1 MIVNGEEIKG
11 LLIKDPSG
19 HIIGVVQDKG
29 AYYFSGYS
37 IEVIPEDMEII
48 VDPLENKLEIRKKEV
63 QVEKQ
68 DKAAD
73 EDDVIIEGIDFTS

>member
-1 MIVNGEEIKG
+1 MIVNGKEING

-19 HIIGVVQDKG
+19 HIVGVIQDKA
-29 AYYFSGYS
+29 AYYFSGYT
-37 IEVIPEDMEII
+37 IEVLPEDMEII
-48 VDPLENKLEIRKKEV
+48 VDPLESKLEIRKKKV

-73 EDDVIIEGIDFTS
+73 EDDAIIVGIDFTS

>member
-48 VDPLENKLEIRKKEV
+48 VDPLEGKLEVRKMAAEV
-63 QVEKQ
+63 VEHN
-68 DKAAD
+68 KAAD